1 MQVFLVCWFFNYVV
15 AFTCLQ
21 HISPDFYL
29 HGMHLTSFSGFF
41 FNSACSKGPCRFLIR
56 LNYVISS
63 FLTNL
68 FKVFVNP
75 EDILI
80 FPDGLSD
87 FWQELVICNNERRS
101 VCFFIN

>member
-1 MQVFLVCWFFNYVV
+1 MWLLHVCN
-15 AFTCLQ
+15 
-21 HISPDFYL
+21 ISPDFYL
-29 HGMHLTSFSGFF
+29 HGVHLTSFSIQHVLMIPF
-41 FNSACSKGPCRFLIR
+41 RFLFR

-63 FLTNL
+63 FLTNF